1 MRSELGVC
9 RIRLDS
15 MKSAWT
21 IGNEGIAYS
30 VESSECYGDRQESVH
45 HYSAAAKV
53 YVIAVAQRRRSRR
66 VVVDLQRGGG

>member
-1 MRSELGVC
+1 
-9 RIRLDS
+9 

-45 HYSAAAKV
+45 HDVVAVKV
-53 YVIAVAQRRRSRR
+53 YVIAVKSVGVRWMVWIFNA
-66 VVVDLQRGGG
+66 VAVAE